1 MNMAQFTDLHRRQL
15 FALSNLVIRAFDYRT
30 FDSHRLASI
39 EDRLALLDGVDPQ
52 IAKRDA
58 LENANAARS
67 GAGDKPLGFMLD
79 RTGKLVNFNPN
90 HEKDGKFGSGAG
102 GSIKERVKA
111 TTAWPRSAPAQEVL
125 STIAKSHTTKEVVTF
140 AIGSLIAHGFAS
152 SHTGG
157 GFWYS
162 EPGLEP
168 DISTTVHN
176 LSAYL
181 QVTSGRA
188 KDMLKQAVEGLKKLR
203 AKADAKSAKDK
214 ATAFHAADEEMLP
227 TEEHLQA
234 ILDALDKFDAEAEDR
249 KD

>member
-1 MNMAQFTDLHRRQL
+1 VKLL
-15 FALSNLVIRAFDYRT
+15 GRT
-30 FDSHRLASI
+30 FDLCAFHAARISAI
-39 EDRLALLDGVDPQ
+39 EQRLALLDGGPD
-52 IAKRDA
+52 AKTA
-58 LENANAARS
+58 KQEGYTQANASRGMS
-67 GAGDKPLGFMLD
+67 GRGPLMFALD
-79 RTGKLVNFNPN
+79 STATKIIWKDGKLVGFNPN

-111 TTAWPRSAPAQEVL
+111 TTAWLRSAPAQEVL
-125 STIAKSHTTKEVVTF
+125 STIAKSHTTKELVTF
-140 AIGSLIAHGFAS
+140 AIGSLIAHGFGS

-162 EPGLEP
+162 EPSLEH

-176 LSAYL
+176 LSAHL

-188 KDMLKQAVEGLKKLR
+188 KEMLKQAVEGLKTLR
-203 AKADAKSAKDK
+203 AKKDAASAKNS
-214 ATAFHAADEEMLP
+214 AAVAFHASDEELLP